1 MTEATIQRCSDDHCV
16 NGLQRVHEIVKATR
30 PGYCSWC
37 WNEIPAIDPT
47 AAVVKRL
54 LDARDLLIN
63 GTDSDALEFALG
75 EIESAIQDLG
85 GSLPIYRV
93 RGVMLHDTKDPDY
106 TYVDEIFK
114 SVDTAQEWIEG
125 EFSDAFV
132 DACTVDTEVDP
143 TLEGYMFDDFEIVR
157 VASAEFPIEI
167 LEVM

>member
-1 MTEATIQRCSDDHCV
+1 MNDQVI
-16 NGLQRVHEIVKATR
+16 
-30 PGYCSWC
+30 
-37 WNEIPAIDPT
+37 
-47 AAVVKRL
+47 KRL
-54 LDARDLLIN
+54 LDARDLLID

-106 TYVDEIFK
+106 TYVDQIFE
-114 SVDTAQEWIEG
+114 SVDKAQGWIDG

-157 VASAEFPIEI
+157 VASAEFPIEVM
-167 LEVM
+167 EVI

>member
-1 MTEATIQRCSDDHCV
+1 MDEVTIRRCSNEICV
-16 NGLQRVHEIVKATR
+16 NGLQRAHEIVKATR

-37 WNEIPAIDPT
+37 WGEILSLAPT

-54 LDARDLLIN
+54 LDARDLLIA

-75 EIESAIQDLG
+75 EIEAAIQDLG

-93 RGVMLHDTKDPDY
+93 RGVMLHDTKEPDY

-114 SVDTAQEWIEG
+114 SVDKGQDWIDG

-143 TLEGYMFDDFEIVR
+143 TLEGYQFDDFEIVR
-157 VASAEFPIEI
+157 VASPEFPIEVM
-167 LEVM
+167 EVM